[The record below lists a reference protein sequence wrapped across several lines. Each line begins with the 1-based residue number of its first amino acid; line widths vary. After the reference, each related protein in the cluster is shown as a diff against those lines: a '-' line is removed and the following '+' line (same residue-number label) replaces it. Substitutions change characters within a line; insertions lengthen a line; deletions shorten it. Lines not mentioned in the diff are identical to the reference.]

1 MISKDKWAEIIKD
14 FHKSK
19 FPEMIERDIVI
30 PTKIPLKRA
39 ISIIGPRRAGK
50 TYEMFQLMKKL
61 LMETKKEHLL
71 YIDFERADLGVVE
84 AKDLINML
92 ETYYELYPKNKKIW
106 MFLDEIQNVA
116 GWEKFVRTALDEN
129 IKIYLSGSSSKMLS
143 KEIAT
148 SMRGRNITYTMLPF
162 SFKEYLKKRNFE
174 YKKYFS
180 SDEKAKIIYFLQDFM
195 KYGGYPE
202 AVIYP
207 KEKEKILKEIL
218 ETVIY
223 KDVIERSRIRNVKV
237 MKLIIGSLINSTEFS
252 VNKFYKYLK
261 SLGIKLGKSIL
272 YNYIEYLNDA
282 FFVFMVRKFSY
293 SYKHA
298 EQSIPKPYFIDNG
311 FLTISGIADKG
322 RIMENLVFIELMRR
336 EANIWNYESFTKQK
350 VDFVIKEKKKVK
362 ELIQVSYDIQNFNT
376 KDREIKSLLK
386 ACKELRCNNLVVIN
400 WDYEGIEKYN
410 NKKIIFVPLWKWL
423 LEKR

>member
-1 MISKDKWAEIIKD
+1 MISKDKWAGIIKD

-84 AKDLINML
+84 VKDLINVL
-92 ETYYELYPKNKKIW
+92 ETYYELYPENRNKDIW
-106 MFLDEIQNVA
+106 LFLDEIQNVE
-116 GWEKFVRTALDEN
+116 GWEKFVRTALNEN

-148 SMRGRNITYTMLPF
+148 SMRGRNITYTVLPF
-162 SFKEYLKKRNFE
+162 SFKEYLKTRNFE
-174 YKKYFS
+174 YKKYLS
-180 SDEKAKIIYFLQDFM
+180 PDEKAKMIHFLQDFM

-207 KEKEKILKEIL
+207 EEREKILKEIL
-218 ETVIY
+218 ETAIY
-223 KDVIERSRIRNVKV
+223 KDVIERSRIRNIKV
-237 MKLIIGSLINSTEFS
+237 MKLMIGSLINSTEFS

-261 SLGIKLGKSIL
+261 SLGIKVGKSAL
-272 YNYIEYLNDA
+272 YNYIEYLNDV

-293 SYKHA
+293 SYKRA

-311 FLTISGIADKG
+311 FLAISGIVDKG

-336 EANIWNYESFTKQK
+336 GANIWHYESFTKQK
-350 VDFVIKEKKKVK
+350 VDFVIKEKKKIK
-362 ELIQVSYDIQNFNT
+362 ELIQVSYDIQTFNT

-386 ACKELRCNNLVVIN
+386 ACGELRCNNLVVIN

-410 NKKIIFVPLWKWL
+410 NRKIIFVPLWKWL
-423 LEKR
+423 LL